1 MGSTLEAQQ
10 AKAPKPKPKSKSKSK
25 KKVVGTASPSKPYY
39 SSKSLRRGY
48 DVTLP
53 SAVAAEQKRGGPMGM
68 LSPGAALLKGGIR
81 AGRLFD
87 TDDEGDVGSRAA
99 EKVAKE
105 MLKRNDGGIARKTRI
120 F

>member
-10 AKAPKPKPKSKSKSK
+10 AKAPKPKSKSKSK
-25 KKVVGTASPSKPYY
+25 KKVVGTASPGKPYY
-39 SSKSLRRGY
+39 SSNSLRRGY

-68 LSPGAALLKGGIR
+68 LSPGAVLLKGGIR

-87 TDDEGDVGSRAA
+87 TDDEGDVGSRQA

-105 MLKRNDGGIARKTRI
+105 MVKRNDGGIARKTRI

>member
-10 AKAPKPKPKSKSKSK
+10 AKAPKPKPRSPSK
-25 KKVVGTASPSKPYY
+25 KKVVGTASPGKPYH
-39 SSKSLRRGY
+39 SSESLRRGF

-53 SAVAAEQKRGGPMGM
+53 SAVAAEQKRKGPMGM

-81 AGRLFD
+81 AGRLLD
-87 TDDEGDVGSRAA
+87 TDDEGDVGSRHA
-99 EKVAKE
+99 EKLAKKIV
-105 MLKRNDGGIARKTRI
+105 KRNDGGIARKTRV

>member
-1 MGSTLEAQQ
+1 MGSTLEAQK
-10 AKAPKPKPKSKSKSK
+10 AKAPKPKSKSKSK
-25 KKVVGTASPSKPYY
+25 SKVIKVSPGKPYY

-68 LSPGAALLKGGIR
+68 LSPGAALLKVGIQ

-87 TDDEGDVGSRAA
+87 TDDEGDVGSRQA
-99 EKVAKE
+99 EMVAKE
-105 MLKRNDGGIARKTRI
+105 MVKRNDGGIARKTRI